1 MNISM
6 KVRLQQGDIV
16 EALEKRGW
24 TQKQGADFLGLSP
37 IRFNALINLRWIPKN
52 FSPEL
57 TIKLYELTGKTA
69 EELFPEWARQQ
80 NFLELPKVA
89 RKMMEVGPHM
99 LNGAGTFYLPP
110 GPEEV
115 FSQEQVMKR
124 LNEML
129 LRLSPRNEKIIKM
142 LFFEGMSF
150 DQVGEHFGITAD
162 RVRLLKE
169 KSLRRLR
176 KPDVIQSLKEVV

>member
-1 MNISM
+1 
-6 KVRLQQGDIV
+6 
-16 EALEKRGW
+16 
-24 TQKQGADFLGLSP
+24 
-37 IRFNALINLRWIPKN
+37 
-52 FSPEL
+52 
-57 TIKLYELTGKTA
+57 
-69 EELFPEWARQQ
+69 
-80 NFLELPKVA
+80 
-89 RKMMEVGPHM
+89 
-99 LNGAGTFYLPP
+99 
-110 GPEEV
+110 
-115 FSQEQVMKR
+115 